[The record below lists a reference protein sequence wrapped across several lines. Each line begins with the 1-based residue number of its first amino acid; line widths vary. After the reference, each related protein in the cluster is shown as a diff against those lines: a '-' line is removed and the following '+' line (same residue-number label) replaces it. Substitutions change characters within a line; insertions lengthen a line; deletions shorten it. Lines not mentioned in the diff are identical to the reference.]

1 MATPSYAAVK
11 CLNTCPSSRKR
22 FSFKTFS
29 QRVEEID
36 IDVYRSL
43 HAVKAEPSSG
53 SSFFIDA
60 LVEWRELNT
69 AEDFIS
75 FYEEMIPLVQT
86 LPQIVLHRE
95 KLFSAL
101 LLRVNMSARLSLEPI
116 LMLITAL
123 SRDILEDFLPFLGR
137 HANAILA
144 LLNDGGDRDPEILE
158 QVFTSWSYIMM
169 YLQKYLVKDIVQ
181 VLRTT
186 SALRYF
192 PKDYVRAFMAESV
205 SFLLRNAPNNQL
217 AQGLMKLLLEAAK
230 KSSPVRTDGVIS
242 LLWHVMK
249 GTSTKLH
256 SRAGKVLKFLL
267 SKSTFTTIHDKFPDG

>member
-181 VLRTT
+181 VL
-186 SALRYF
+186 
-192 PKDYVRAFMAESV
+192 
-205 SFLLRNAPNNQL
+205 
-217 AQGLMKLLLEAAK
+217 
-230 KSSPVRTDGVIS
+230 SP
-242 LLWHVMK
+242 
-249 GTSTKLH
+249 
-256 SRAGKVLKFLL
+256 
-267 SKSTFTTIHDKFPDG
+267 